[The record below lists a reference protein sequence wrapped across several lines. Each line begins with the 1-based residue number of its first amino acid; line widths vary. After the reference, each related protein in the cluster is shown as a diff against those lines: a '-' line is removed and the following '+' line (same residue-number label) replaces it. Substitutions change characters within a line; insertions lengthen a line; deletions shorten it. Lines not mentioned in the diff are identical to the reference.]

1 MDNTKNA
8 WQLAQEALLRIS
20 QRPSALKD
28 SRNSIPS
35 EFDFLD
41 DITGGFKNKNLTVFT
56 CSEFGSGAF
65 LTSMLEKICKK
76 RICAGLFSFKMSF
89 ALLGLG
95 FLSKLSGIS
104 FSKLKSGML
113 QKEEEE
119 RLNNAVSFLSEKNNF
134 PLIME
139 NCRFYSFEE
148 LSNSIRSK
156 AKNDGLKIAF
166 IDSLSLMR
174 QSENQIEIFAES
186 KKLAEELNIPIV
198 FFLSNPEIRK
208 KELEFEKNPYKNLCE
223 TLIILKQNSESH
235 DTKTEFTFGISV
247 EDLYCRE
254 VEIIFDS
261 KTLDFYK
268 A

>member
-8 WQLAQEALLRIS
+8 GQLAQEALLRIS
-20 QRPSALKD
+20 QGRFTLKD
-28 SRNSIPS
+28 SINSIPS
-35 EFDFLD
+35 GFDFID
-41 DITGGFKNKNLTVFT
+41 DITGGFKNKNLTVFA

-76 RICAGLFSFKMSF
+76 GICAGLFSFKMSF

-95 FLSKLSGIS
+95 LLAKLSGIP

-119 RLNNAVSFLSEKNNF
+119 RLNSAISFLSEKNNF

-148 LSNSIRSK
+148 LSKSIGSK
-156 AKNDGLKIAF
+156 TKNDGLKIAF

-174 QSENQIEIFAES
+174 QSENQNEIFAES

-198 FFLSNPEIRK
+198 FFLSSPEIRN
-208 KELEFEKNPYKNLCE
+208 KELKFENNTYMNLCE

-235 DTKTEFTFGISV
+235 DTKTEFIFGISI

-261 KTLDFYK
+261 KILDFYRT
-268 A
+268 

>member
-8 WQLAQEALLRIS
+8 GQLAQEALLRIS
-20 QRPSALKD
+20 QGRFTLKD
-28 SRNSIPS
+28 SINSIPS
-35 EFDFLD
+35 GFDFID
-41 DITGGFKNKNLTVFT
+41 DITGGFKDKNLTVFA

-76 RICAGLFSFKMSF
+76 GICAGLFSFKMSF
-89 ALLGLG
+89 SILGLG
-95 FLSKLSGIS
+95 LLSKLSGIS

-119 RLNNAVSFLSEKNNF
+119 RLNSAISFLSEKNNF

-139 NCRFYSFEE
+139 NCHFYSFEE
-148 LSNSIRSK
+148 LSNSIRCKTQS
-156 AKNDGLKIAF
+156 NGLKITF

-174 QSENQIEIFAES
+174 QSENQIEVFAES

-198 FFLSNPEIRK
+198 FFLSSPEIRK
-208 KELEFEKNPYKNLCE
+208 KELEFKKNPYKNLCE
-223 TLIILKQNSESH
+223 TLIILKKNSENH
-235 DTKTEFTFGISV
+235 DTKTEFTFGVSI